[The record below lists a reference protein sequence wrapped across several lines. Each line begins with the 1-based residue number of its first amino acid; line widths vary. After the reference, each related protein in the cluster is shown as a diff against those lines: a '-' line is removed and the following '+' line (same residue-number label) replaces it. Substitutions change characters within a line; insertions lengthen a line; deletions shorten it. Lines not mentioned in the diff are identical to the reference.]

1 MGQVGWEWEVRAV
14 EGGRV
19 EGGELEM
26 AWRPSDEGERPLE
39 GLGALEGGRALEEG
53 GALDDRAPRIERL

>member
-1 MGQVGWEWEVRAV
+1 MALG
-14 EGGRV
+14 V

-53 GALDDRAPRIERL
+53 GALDDRAPIIERL